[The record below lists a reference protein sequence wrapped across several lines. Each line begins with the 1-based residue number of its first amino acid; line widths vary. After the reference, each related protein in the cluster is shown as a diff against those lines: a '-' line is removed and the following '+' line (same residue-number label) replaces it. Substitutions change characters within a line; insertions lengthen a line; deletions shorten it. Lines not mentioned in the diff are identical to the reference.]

1 MLDFI
6 NNDNGSSFHKFKLPK
21 RLDFDV
27 SFEPTRVEDQ
37 KYAINAET
45 GEPFAIVGKGFA
57 CASHRQFFNGVWDQI
72 TENLAPGDLEGAAIS
87 FQSGRHGGF
96 GLMDI
101 QFPAINKKIETD
113 TGHTT
118 EVRQRIIGM
127 HGVDGKTSNVALFGS
142 IDTFC
147 TNGQISGEHSK
158 IRRKNTS
165 GFSLGNFISELRRAK
180 NDFYLESER
189 LQVFADTSLKTV
201 NVAQLLEDI
210 IPSVQKSKKM
220 YELYQHE
227 AATRGHNKF
236 SLMSAF
242 TNYASHTLGNG
253 FELRNTSNRAETEA
267 ITMVTRENE
276 VNKWMSDH
284 RFLEAA

>member
-1 MLDFI
+1 MLDFT
-6 NNDNGSSFHKFKLPK
+6 NNENGSHLKLPK
-21 RLDFDV
+21 QLDFDV
-27 SFEPTRVEDQ
+27 SFEPTRVVDQ
-37 KYAINAET
+37 KYAINEKT

-57 CASHRQFFNGVWDQI
+57 CVTHRQFFNGVWDQI
-72 TENLAPGDLEGAAIS
+72 TENLAPSDLKGAAIS
-87 FQSGRHGGF
+87 FQSGRYGGF
-96 GLMDI
+96 GMIDI

-165 GFSLGNFISELRRAK
+165 GFSLGNFINELRRAK

-201 NVAQLLEDI
+201 NVRQLLEDI

-220 YELYQHE
+220 YDLYQHE

-267 ITMVTRENE
+267 ITMVSRENE

>member
-1 MLDFI
+1 MLDFT
-6 NNDNGSSFHKFKLPK
+6 NNENGSHLKLPK
-21 RLDFDV
+21 QLDFDV
-27 SFEPTRVEDQ
+27 SFEPTRVVDQ
-37 KYAINAET
+37 KYAINEKT

-57 CASHRQFFNGVWDQI
+57 CVTHRQFFNGVWDQI
-72 TENLAPGDLEGAAIS
+72 TENLAPSDLKGAAIS
-87 FQSGRHGGF
+87 FQSGRYGGF
-96 GLMDI
+96 GMIDI

-113 TGHTT
+113 TGHST

-165 GFSLGNFISELRRAK
+165 GFSLGNFINELRRAK

-201 NVAQLLEDI
+201 NVRQLLEDI

-220 YELYQHE
+220 YDLYQHE

-242 TNYASHTLGNG
+242 TNYASHSLGNG

-267 ITMVTRENE
+267 ITMVSRENE

>member
-1 MLDFI
+1 MLDFT
-6 NNDNGSSFHKFKLPK
+6 NNENNNQFKLPK

-27 SFEPTRVEDQ
+27 SFEPTRVDDQ
-37 KYAINAET
+37 KYAINEKT

-57 CASHRQFFNGVWDQI
+57 CATHRQFFNGVWDQI
-72 TENLAPGDLEGAAIS
+72 TENLAPSDLEGAAIT

-189 LQVFADTSLKTV
+189 LQVFADTSLKTAV
-201 NVAQLLEDI
+201 SYTHL
-210 IPSVQKSKKM
+210 
-220 YELYQHE
+220 
-227 AATRGHNKF
+227 
-236 SLMSAF
+236 
-242 TNYASHTLGNG
+242 TLPTK
-253 FELRNTSNRAETEA
+253 R
-267 ITMVTRENE
+267 IV
-276 VNKWMSDH
+276 
-284 RFLEAA
+284 

>member
-1 MLDFI
+1 MLDFT
-6 NNDNGSSFHKFKLPK
+6 NNENGSHLKLPK
-21 RLDFDV
+21 QLDFDV
-27 SFEPTRVEDQ
+27 SFEPTRVVDQ
-37 KYAINAET
+37 KYAINEKT

-57 CASHRQFFNGVWDQI
+57 CVTHRQFFNGVWDQI
-72 TENLAPGDLEGAAIS
+72 TENLAPSDLKGAAIS
-87 FQSGRHGGF
+87 FQSGRYGGF
-96 GLMDI
+96 GMIDI

-113 TGHTT
+113 TGHST

-201 NVAQLLEDI
+201 NVRQLLEDI

-220 YELYQHE
+220 YDLYQHE

-267 ITMVTRENE
+267 ITMVSRENE